1 MTRTDEEL
9 RDLFSP
15 LREQPPPT
23 DPEISD
29 VLVPAEGA
37 RPARSTLRR
46 RLRLAL
52 PVGAATAVAV
62 AGFALLP
69 GASTDRDER
78 GNSGVALLNTAAA
91 NAAEQTSQEQRR
103 YRYALQ
109 LSRFGRRTRTRIE
122 WWIDSDWRGE
132 QFARTNAPGEP
143 SEQKRSIAGTDP
155 PMRLAELPTEAR
167 ALHDAL
173 VQRRRSDPNVVPP
186 PGGPDPELERDQLI
200 REVLRLLTI
209 PNASPELRSALWQ
222 VLTLMPGVE
231 RAPDAHDPRGRDGEA
246 VRIHTASGRLS
257 SEQRPKDAPPY
268 PDGPARVG
276 TYTIVF
282 DPDTSELLFW
292 SLIGQGGG
300 TPDQTHTIVR
310 SGYVDRIGER
320 P

>member
-37 RPARSTLRR
+37 PPARSTLRR

-69 GASTDRDER
+69 GASTDRGER
-78 GNSGVALLNTAAA
+78 GNAGVALLNTAA
-91 NAAEQTSQEQRR
+91 Q
-103 YRYALQ
+103 
-109 LSRFGRRTRTRIE
+109 TRIE
-122 WWIDSDWRGE
+122 TWIDSDWRGQ

-167 ALHDAL
+167 ALHDEL

-200 REVLRLLTI
+200 HEVLRLLTI
-209 PNASPELRSALWQ
+209 PNASPQLRSALWQ

-246 VRIHTASGRLS
+246 VRIHTASGRS
-257 SEQRPKDAPPY
+257 FKQPKDAPPNHAPPY
-268 PDGPARVG
+268 PNGPARVG

>member
-37 RPARSTLRR
+37 GPARWTLRR

-69 GASTDRDER
+69 GASTDRGER

-103 YRYALQ
+103 YRYALA
-109 LSRFGRRTRTRIE
+109 LSSYNRRTRTQIE
-122 WWIDSDWRGE
+122 TWIDGDWQG
-132 QFARTNAPGEP
+132 QQLARTNAPGEP
-143 SEQKRSIAGTDP
+143 SRQKRSIAGTDP

-167 ALHDAL
+167 ALQDEL
-173 VQRRRSDPNVVPP
+173 VRRRRSDPNVVPT
-186 PGGPDPELERDQLI
+186 PGGPDPVLERDQLI
-200 REVLRLLTI
+200 HEVLRLLTI
-209 PNASPELRSALWQ
+209 PNASPELRSALWE
-222 VLTLMPGVE
+222 VLTLMPDVE
-231 RAPDAHDPRGRDGEA
+231 RASDAHDPRGRDGEA
-246 VRIHTASGRLS
+246 VRIRTASGMS
-257 SEQRPKDAPPY
+257 FEAPEGAPPY
-268 PDGPARVG
+268 PNGPARVG

-282 DPDTSELLFW
+282 DPGTSELLFW

-300 TPDQTHTIVR
+300 TPDQTHTIAR